1 MTKSGVS
8 ERERRRNPTK
18 PGHFIRTG
26 VGYRR
31 AGLPLGRS
39 AGGMSS
45 FPPRGSTSYSRED
58 IAAMGF
64 VRRRMPPGGLVRRC
78 DGCAMHETHTS
89 LRTLV
94 LVSRASGTD
103 AAVVADM
110 AAQSAVG
117 EVEAVEAVVGVTM
130 GGRSGR
136 SRPTR
141 RCLRRTT
148 ARKTYV
154 RCVSH
159 ITP

>member
-1 MTKSGVS
+1 
-8 ERERRRNPTK
+8 
-18 PGHFIRTG
+18 
-26 VGYRR
+26 
-31 AGLPLGRS
+31 
-39 AGGMSS
+39 
-45 FPPRGSTSYSRED
+45 
-58 IAAMGF
+58 MGF

-117 EVEAVEAVVGVTM
+117 EVEAVEAVEAVVGVVGVTM